1 MSAETGLLVLN
12 GFMVA
17 VLGLCVGSFLNVGIV
32 RLPKEQTIRGRSR
45 CVSCGQVISW
55 YDNIPLL
62 SYLMLRGK
70 CRFCKAPISI
80 RYFVVEALA
89 GIAFFLLYLKFDF
102 SFYLLKYGFLFSLL
116 LLTSFID
123 IEYHS
128 IPSIICPM
136 GIIAAV
142 FFAAAE
148 SFMRGSADFA
158 VFYLMS
164 IVVTAGGAYLFKLF
178 GDECI
183 AFYLVLRKKESIEGE
198 TEALGLGD
206 VDFMAMIGGFL
217 GWKIALVAFFV
228 APFFAMVYG
237 LAAIIFKKSHLI
249 PYLPYLSAAVVVAFL
264 WGNGIIN
271 FVMRGFLP

>member
-1 MSAETGLLVLN
+1 MFAGTGLLVLN
-12 GFMVA
+12 GFMVV

-45 CVSCGQVISW
+45 CVRCGRVIPW
-55 YDNIPLL
+55 HDNIPLF
-62 SYLMLRGK
+62 SYLMLKGK
-70 CRFCKAPISI
+70 CRFCKAPISV

-89 GIAFFLLYLKFDF
+89 GIAFLALYLKFDF

-123 IEYHS
+123 IEHHS
-128 IPSIICPM
+128 IPSSICPM
-136 GIIAAV
+136 GIAAAV
-142 FFAAAE
+142 LFAAAE
-148 SFMRGSADFA
+148 SLQRGSGDFA

-164 IVVTAGGAYLFKLF
+164 IIVTAGAAYLFKLF

-183 AFYLVLRKKESIEGE
+183 ALYLALRKKESIEGE

-228 APFFAMVYG
+228 APFLAMVYG
-237 LAAIIFKKSHLI
+237 IAAIIFKKSHLI
-249 PYLPYLSAAVVVAFL
+249 PYLPYLSAGVIVAFL
-264 WGNGIIN
+264 WGNVIIN